1 MKNLILLELCFIF
14 LATSFPGNAPPPPG
28 WFPQVRPVND
38 VINDITFID
47 TLNGWAVTNG
57 SFNSSDTGYIFK
69 TTNGGENWFI
79 NFFSFEKFTSVQF
92 INLNTGYIGG
102 GSNGSAMMTLLKTTN
117 SGINWERLQVPSGV
131 YLDDI
136 FFINSDS
143 GWICSN
149 DLFGGLYRTTNG
161 GSSWQLQAGASARPL
176 QMYFLNSDT
185 GWFVSGHSSGS
196 LYRTT
201 NSGLNW
207 NLQYSFPAGL
217 GDVYFF
223 NADNGVVTS
232 GRTYTTTNGGFNWT
246 MSPSTAT
253 GGKMSFADDSV
264 GWATQNS
271 GRIAKTLDGG
281 GIWFYQTSTIAS
293 LGISSFDSL
302 KAWAGGSGIVHTTD
316 GGGLSSITQIGTELP
331 TDYILYQNY
340 PNPFN
345 PTTKIRFSVKGNNV
359 NVKITIYDISGKLI
373 SEIINQNFSSGTY
386 ETDFNSN
393 NLTSGVYFYTLNI
406 NDKTIDTKKMLMI
419 K

>member
-1 MKNLILLELCFIF
+1 MIILELCFIF
-14 LATSFPGNAPPPPG
+14 LATSFPGNAPPPAG
-28 WFPQVRPVND
+28 WFPQVMPRS
-38 VINDITFID
+38 DIYLTDICFID
-47 TLNGWAVTNG
+47 SLKGWATARR
-57 SFNSSDTGYIFK
+57 SPAEDSAYILY
-69 TTNGGENWFI
+69 TSNGGENWNIQYKNKYFL
-79 NFFSFEKFTSVQF
+79 TSIQLL
-92 INLNTGYIGG
+92 NENTGY
-102 GSNGSAMMTLLKTTN
+102 SVGSAPPGVVLKTTDGGLN
-117 SGINWERLQVPSGV
+117 WFNVISLSTYPIIDLFFINETTGWLCSDEPFEGGMYKTINGGLNWERQTGSG
-131 YLDDI
+131 
-136 FFINSDS
+136 
-143 GWICSN
+143 
-149 DLFGGLYRTTNG
+149 T
-161 GSSWQLQAGASARPL
+161 RPK
-176 QMYFLNSDT
+176 QMYFLNQDT

-201 NSGLNW
+201 NSGMNW

-246 MSPSTAT
+246 MSPSTE
-253 GGKMSFADDSV
+253 GGAKLSFADDSV
-264 GWATQNS
+264 GWAGRNFN
-271 GRIAKTLDGG
+271 RIAKTLNGG
-281 GIWFYQTSTIAS
+281 KTWFYQ
-293 LGISSFDSL
+293 SSPIFDNTGLDSDDSL

-345 PTTKIRFSVKGNNV
+345 STTKIRFSVKGNNV
-359 NVKITIYDISGKLI
+359 NVKIIIYDISGKLI